1 MLGVAKDGVTESIPL
16 KYTTHNE
23 LTLYG
28 SRANPNTGRKIVEM
42 IAGER
47 LYVKD
52 IITHTFF
59 LDEVDMAFET
69 FEKRLEGAMKVIIYP
84 NKKR

>member
-1 MLGVAKDGVTESIPL
+1 MLGVAKDGVTEPIPL

-42 IAGER
+42 IAGGQ
-47 LYVKD
+47 LKVKD
-52 IITHTFF
+52 MVTHTFT
-59 LDEVDMAFET
+59 LNEVNLAFET
-69 FEKRLEGAMKVIIYP
+69 FEKRIGGA
-84 NKKR
+84 